1 MCFSSINLVEEP
13 PAARKS
19 VLFFLGFY
27 LADLSVKDCNVV
39 TRAAGKLADLGDTR
53 GASGGSLASLDQPHQ
68 SLALRQLRGDAR
80 WPVLKKLEKR

>member
-1 MCFSSINLVEEP
+1 MCFSSINLVEET

-53 GASGGSLASLDQPHQ
+53 GASGASGGSLAGLDQPQQ
-68 SLALRQLRGDAR
+68 SLALRQLAEMLDGPR
-80 WPVLKKLEKR
+80 

>member
-53 GASGGSLASLDQPHQ
+53 AIEHLRELAQRKGLLGLVETCEAP
-68 SLALRQLRGDAR
+68 AAR
-80 WPVLKKLEKR
+80 AALKKLEKR